1 MCTVLVGCHG
11 SPHPGRP
18 GLTILA
24 LGCATHAARATAP
37 PRAQGKA
44 AVRPCG
50 PVEAAELAHALETR
64 RLPAAASTATATATA
79 TAIRTLPVPHSR
91 SPHQATAT
99 ASTARSGSG

>member
-11 SPHPGRP
+11 SPHPGRS

-50 PVEAAELAHALETR
+50 PVEAAELARSRDSSRDTEATGGRLYRYRYRYRHRDPYATR
-64 RLPAAASTATATATA
+64 TP
-79 TAIRTLPVPHSR
+79 
-91 SPHQATAT
+91 
-99 ASTARSGSG
+99 